1 MNGMRSQQMSLST
14 VLTIRHLSC
23 QFPLALNVFVIALY
37 SGVWETPAVVNYPK
51 NTGHNCPRVE
61 VFIFPIQ
68 SNPKVWESTRCT
80 IKHSDALFMAQSLTY
95 AIQSR
100 HSKFEVLASLCLIW
114 KYTYAYIVNIYM
126 YISHMLYWRHTLNVV
141 WHMSYVTYTHIY
153 KHIHVYHTRL
163 CAYTH
168 THTHMYMFSEHLLC
182 ARHYEWPWYCYN
194 EQNMY
199 CFCCCV

>member
-1 MNGMRSQQMSLST
+1 MNGTRGQQMSLST
-14 VLTIRHLSC
+14 VLTIWHLSC

-37 SGVWETPAVVNYPK
+37 SGVWETPAAVSYPK
-51 NTGHNCPRVE
+51 STGHNCPRVE

-114 KYTYAYIVNIYM
+114 KYTYTYIINIYM

-141 WHMSYVTYTHIY
+141 WHICHID
-153 KHIHVYHTRL
+153 I
-163 CAYTH
+163 YTH
-168 THTHMYMFSEHLLC
+168 TQAYTCISHTFMCIHTHSYTHVYVFWASTMCQTLWMTLVLL
-182 ARHYEWPWYCYN
+182 
-194 EQNMY
+194 
-199 CFCCCV
+199 